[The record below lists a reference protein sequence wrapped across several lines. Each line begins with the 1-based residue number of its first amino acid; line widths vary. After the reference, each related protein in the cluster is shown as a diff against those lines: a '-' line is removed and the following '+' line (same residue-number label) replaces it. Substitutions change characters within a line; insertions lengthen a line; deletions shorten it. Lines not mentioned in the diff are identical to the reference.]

1 MTKPLSVLVALVGT
15 ALAGAA
21 LAQTAPRPSAAPVA
35 TTSPQAAASASA
47 SIAATDGAAPKADTP
62 TPAPEEPA
70 AEPTPRVLELRQLS
84 ERIAALRAGELDTAV
99 DPQSLFDVPLDDHA
113 AIAVEARRLQ
123 RMLRQPAAP
132 PPEPGQSPAPAT
144 TVAASA
150 SAAPSASAAQT
161 TSASVPPAPGAAP
174 SSSPSAAPLES
185 PPEDAP
191 TAAPSTPEQQLFEAR
206 LALDEARLG
215 FYALPLADRERLLA
229 AHAERRSKD
238 TSSQTRQDILD
249 ADQRA
254 KAAEESRLRALEQAR
269 RAETEAARALAEEQ
283 ARLSGIERRHA
294 ELEAELMRARERL
307 VGSRELSLGWQ
318 RRVREAIDARSVGSM
333 RVEEL
338 DPLYDELRT
347 ILLSARSE
355 LDSTLAALSSAEVDV
370 PSVGPSSL
378 GELAIDLDTSAVE
391 AKRRVLEQRERELVT
406 LTRELQHARSAALL
420 DRIEKLNAARL
431 SLTPWLSADKRDA
444 VRGFASPGREQAAAE
459 LWQVTLVMRAHLRG
473 VRNYAESLAR
483 SGAVRTDAALS
494 VGWLVLQWAIPVA
507 LLLWWRRRAPG
518 VIEAAQGRALEAQRR
533 EGKLRRSLLGHALDV
548 IAKIRGTLELALL
561 LLLLHRLLP
570 ASITSLLEV
579 RLAFAV
585 LGWSVGGA
593 LVVRLID
600 ALAERGS
607 VATARITR
615 MQTSQLRF
623 ASLRLVGR
631 AVVIVGSILAVT
643 SRVVGEGTIYHWVF
657 FLCWFAAIPIAIVI
671 LRWWRPVVFELAS
684 RRSKRSELYRW
695 VASKRDGW
703 RSLGP
708 AAVGGVALIGGGVVR
723 RVRAWTSNF
732 ELTQRVLAYL
742 FRREMS
748 RRGAEAPDLG
758 LAPLDE
764 PTRGLLGPEHPSE
777 QLVKSAIDAEAD
789 ALLERIARPGGGV
802 FAVVGERGLGKS
814 TLLSRIRAIREDRT
828 IVASS
833 ITSRD
838 QLHSLLIAK
847 LGLPS
852 DASDAEVARI
862 LEDPENEHVLLIDDA
877 QRLIR
882 PTMGGLEEFDRILE
896 LSRRYSRHC
905 VWVFAL
911 DQVVWRFFELAR
923 GARPVFDDVLVL
935 RRWPE
940 EAIGR
945 LLRTRS
951 KQAGLLPS
959 FDRVMERL
967 PDTADELDVEQ
978 ARAATE
984 AAYYRMIWDHAE
996 GNPGVALHA
1005 WSECLGS
1012 AEDGDC
1018 QVKVFRPA
1026 EIRELEGLPDSAV
1039 FVLRA
1044 VVRLEEASAVEIA
1057 QATMIPVAK
1066 VEDALRYGRS
1076 HGVFERVGDRHRLS
1090 WAWYRTVTRFLQRR
1104 YLLQPE
1110 RPST

>member
-1 MTKPLSVLVALVGT
+1 MTKPVSLLVTLVLCAFVSV
-15 ALAGAA
+15 A
-21 LAQTAPRPSAAPVA
+21 LAQPSARSSA
-35 TTSPQAAASASA
+35 TPAVQGPSQPASSASAELAASASVSA
-47 SIAATDGAAPKADTP
+47 SPP
-62 TPAPEEPA
+62 VPPAPDSVADEP
-70 AEPTPRVLELRQLS
+70 PPRVVELRRIT

-99 DPQSLFDVPLDDHA
+99 DPQSLFDVTLDDEA
-113 AIAVEARRLQ
+113 AIAVEKRRLQ
-123 RMLRQPAAP
+123 RVVRESVVAPELVEQPVEPTASASASASASAPAAP
-132 PPEPGQSPAPAT
+132 PG
-144 TVAASA
+144 AASA
-150 SAAPSASAAQT
+150 SPSVSASAA
-161 TSASVPPAPGAAP
+161 SPEVPPAEV
-174 SSSPSAAPLES
+174 LV
-185 PPEDAP
+185 DAP
-191 TAAPSTPEQQLFEAR
+191 TTPEAQLFEAR

-215 FYALPLADRERLLA
+215 FYALPRAERERMLA
-229 AHAERRSKD
+229 QHAQRRSKD
-238 TSSQTRQDILD
+238 SSSQTRQDILD

-254 KAAEESRLRALEQAR
+254 QAAEESRLRALEEAR
-269 RAETEAARALAEEQ
+269 RAQTEAARALAEEQ
-283 ARLSGIERRHA
+283 ARLSGIERRQA
-294 ELEAELMRARERL
+294 ELEAELMRVRERL
-307 VGSRELSLGWQ
+307 GGSRELTLGWQ
-318 RRVREAIDARSVGSM
+318 RRVREAIDARSSGSL
-333 RVEEL
+333 RADEV

-347 ILLSARSE
+347 NLRSARSE

-391 AKRRVLEQRERELVT
+391 AQRRALEQKERELVI
-406 LTRELQHARSAALL
+406 LTREVQRARSAVLL
-420 DRIEKLNAARL
+420 DRIEKLNTARL
-431 SLTPWLSADKRDA
+431 SLTPWLSSDKRDD
-444 VRGFASPGREQAAAE
+444 VRGFASPGRDQAAAE
-459 LWQVTLVMRAHLRG
+459 LWQVALVMRAHLRG

-483 SGAVRTDAALS
+483 SGSARTDAALS
-494 VGWLVLQWAIPVA
+494 AGWLILQWTLPIG

-518 VIEAAQGRALEAQRR
+518 VLEAAQERARDAQRR
-533 EGKLRRSLLGHALDV
+533 EGHLRRGLIANVLDV
-548 IAKIRGTLELALL
+548 VAKVRSTLELALL
-561 LLLLHRLLP
+561 LVLLHRLLP
-570 ASITSLLEV
+570 TSLTTLLEV
-579 RLAFAV
+579 RLGFVV
-585 LGWSVGGA
+585 LGWTVGGA
-593 LVVRLID
+593 FVVRLID

-631 AVVIVGSILAVT
+631 AVVIVGSLLAVT
-643 SRVVGEGTIYHWVF
+643 SRIVGEGTIYHWVF
-657 FLCWFAAIPIAIVI
+657 SLCWFAAIPMSIVI

-684 RRSKRSELYRW
+684 RRSKRSELFAW

-703 RSLGP
+703 SSLGP
-708 AAVGGVALIGGGVVR
+708 AAVGGLVLVAVGIWR
-723 RVRAWTSNF
+723 RVRTWTSNF

-748 RRGAEAPDLG
+748 RRGADAAELG

-764 PTRGLLGPEHPSE
+764 ATRGLLGPQHLSE
-777 QLVKSAIDAEAD
+777 LLVKSAIDAESD

-814 TLLSRIRAIREDRT
+814 TLLSRIRTIREDRT
-828 IVASS
+828 IVASA
-833 ITSRD
+833 ITSLD
-838 QLHSLLIAK
+838 QLRTLLIAK
-847 LGLPS
+847 LGLPG
-852 DASDAEVARI
+852 DASDEVIARV
-862 LEDPENEHVLLIDDA
+862 LEDPENEHVLLVDDA

-940 EAIGR
+940 EAIAR

-951 KQAGLLPS
+951 KAAGLSPN
-959 FDRVMERL
+959 FDRVMEKL
-967 PDTADELDVEQ
+967 PETADELDVEQ

-1005 WSECLGS
+1005 WSDCLGS
-1012 AEDGDC
+1012 AEDGAC
-1018 QVKVFRPA
+1018 QVKVFRPVD
-1026 EIRELEGLPDSAV
+1026 IRELECLPDSAV

-1057 QATMIPVAK
+1057 QATMIPMAK
-1066 VEDALRYGRS
+1066 VQDALRYGRS
-1076 HGVFERVGDRHRLS
+1076 HGFFERVGDKHRLS
-1090 WAWYRTVTRFLQRR
+1090 WTWYRTVTRFLQRR

-1110 RPST
+1110 RSNA

>member
-1 MTKPLSVLVALVGT
+1 MTKPLSVLVALVTT
-15 ALAGAA
+15 ALVGAA
-21 LAQTAPRPSAAPVA
+21 LAQPAPRSSAAPTDPA
-35 TTSPQAAASASA
+35 MPQPTASASA
-47 SIAATDGAAPKADTP
+47 DAADGAAPEAAAP
-62 TPAPEEPA
+62 TPEPPDEPVLAPP
-70 AEPTPRVLELRQLS
+70 PRVLELRKLS
-84 ERIAALRAGELDTAV
+84 ERIAQLRAGELDTAV
-99 DPQSLFDVPLDDHA
+99 EPQSLFDVALDDEHA
-113 AIAVEARRLQ
+113 ITVEKRRLQ
-123 RMLRQPAAP
+123 RILRERTAPSVEPEQPA
-132 PPEPGQSPAPAT
+132 SPIAS
-144 TVAASA
+144 VSASA
-150 SAAPSASAAQT
+150 SAAPSSSASA
-161 TSASVPPAPGAAP
+161 PPAPAAP
-174 SSSPSAAPLES
+174 SSSASAPLEG
-185 PPEDAP
+185 PPEEAP
-191 TAAPSTPEQQLFEAR
+191 TVASPSPEAQLFEAR
-206 LALDEARLG
+206 LGLDEARLG
-215 FYALPLADRERLLA
+215 FYALPRATRERLLA
-229 AHAERRSKD
+229 QHAERRSKD
-238 TSSQTRQDILD
+238 ASSQTRQDILD

-254 KAAEESRLRALEQAR
+254 KAAEESRLRALEDAR
-269 RAETEAARALAEEQ
+269 RAQTEAARALAEEQ

-294 ELEAELMRARERL
+294 EIEAELMRVRERL
-307 VGSRELSLGWQ
+307 GSSRELTLGWQ
-318 RRVREAIDARSVGSM
+318 RRVREAIDARSAGSM
-333 RVEEL
+333 RAEEV

-347 ILLSARSE
+347 ILRGARSE
-355 LDSTLAALSSAEVDV
+355 LDSTLTALSSAEVDV

-391 AKRRVLEQRERELVT
+391 AKRRALEQKERELVT
-406 LTRELQHARSAALL
+406 LTREVQRARSAALL

-431 SLTPWLSADKRDA
+431 SLTSWLSSDKRDA
-444 VRGFASPGREQAAAE
+444 VRSFASPGRDQAAAE
-459 LWQVTLVMRAHLRG
+459 LWQVALVMRAHLRG

-483 SGAVRTDAALS
+483 SGSARTDAALS
-494 VGWLVLQWAIPVA
+494 VGWLLLQWSLPVA

-518 VIEAAQGRALEAQRR
+518 LIEAAQVRALDAQRR
-533 EGKLRRSLLGHALDV
+533 EGKLRRSFVGHALEV
-548 IAKIRGTLELALL
+548 VAKIRGTLELALV

-570 ASITSLLEV
+570 ASLTALLEV

-585 LGWSVGGA
+585 LGWAVGGA

-631 AVVIVGSILAVT
+631 AVVVVGSILAVT

-657 FLCWFAAIPIAIVI
+657 FLCWFAAIPLAIVI
-671 LRWWRPVVFELAS
+671 LRWWQPVVFELAS
-684 RRSKRSELYRW
+684 RRSKRSALFSW

-703 RSLGP
+703 SSLGP
-708 AAVGGVALIGGGVVR
+708 AAVGGLALVGGGLVR
-723 RVRAWTSNF
+723 RVRTWTSNF

-748 RRGAEAPDLG
+748 RRGGDAADLG
-758 LAPLDE
+758 LAPLAD
-764 PTRGLLGPEHPSE
+764 TARAQLGPDHRSE
-777 QLVKSAIDAEAD
+777 QLVKSTIDAEAD
-789 ALLERIARPGGGV
+789 ALLERIALPGGGV
-802 FAVVGERGLGKS
+802 FAVVGERGLGKT
-814 TLLSRIRAIREDRT
+814 TLLSRIRTIREDRT

-833 ITSRD
+833 ITSLD
-838 QLHSLLIAK
+838 QLRTLLITK
-847 LGLPS
+847 LALPS
-852 DASDAEVARI
+852 DASDQEIARV
-862 LEDPENEHVLLIDDA
+862 LEDPENEHVLLLDDA

-911 DQVVWRFFELAR
+911 DHVVWRFFELAR
-923 GARPVFDDVLVL
+923 GARPVFDDVLQL

-951 KQAGLLPS
+951 KEAGLLPS

-967 PDTADELDVEQ
+967 PETADELDVEQ

-984 AAYYRMIWDHAE
+984 AAYFRMIWDHAE

-1005 WSECLGS
+1005 WSDCLGT
-1012 AEDGDC
+1012 AGDGEC
-1018 QVKVFRPA
+1018 HVKVFRPT

-1044 VVRLEEASAVEIA
+1044 VVRLEEASAIEIA
-1057 QATMIPVAK
+1057 QATMIDVAK

-1076 HGVFERVGDRHRLS
+1076 HGFFERVGDRHRLT
-1090 WAWYRTVTRFLQRR
+1090 WAWYRTVTRFLERR
-1104 YLLQPE
+1104 YLLQSE
-1110 RPST
+1110 RPSA